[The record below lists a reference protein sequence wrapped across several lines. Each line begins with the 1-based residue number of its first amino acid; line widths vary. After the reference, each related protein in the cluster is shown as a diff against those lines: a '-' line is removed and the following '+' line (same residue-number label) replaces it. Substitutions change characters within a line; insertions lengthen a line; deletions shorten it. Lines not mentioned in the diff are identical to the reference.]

1 MVGTDEILTS
11 KRHDANGQTRA
22 INDVRVSILT
32 LDRWIIILRMLES
45 EVIC

>member
-11 KRHDANGQTRA
+11 KRHDADGQTRA

-32 LDRWIIILRMLES
+32 LNDA
-45 EVIC
+45 